1 MDGYRISVSVWRL
14 DLGTFYFAILLMSCF
29 QFENF
34 GNYQKSRKVLMKK
47 HFVMGK
53 WQEDNMVQD
62 NMMSEINV
70 FHLLHL
76 DEITL

>member
-1 MDGYRISVSVWRL
+1 
-14 DLGTFYFAILLMSCF
+14 
-29 QFENF
+29 
-34 GNYQKSRKVLMKK
+34 MKK